1 MVRQDQGNVLIS
13 FPFTAGCTRWVI
25 TGRSSDLSRLLTP
38 SHPPEAD
45 SGVLSEAFKP
55 WEGLASQ
62 QRELSPNLTVFPFD
76 SIRLRRTNGNQ

>member
-1 MVRQDQGNVLIS
+1 MVRQDQGNGVIS

-25 TGRSSDLSRLLTP
+25 TGRSSDLSRLLNP

-45 SGVLSEAFKP
+45 SGLLSEAFEP
-55 WEGLASQ
+55 REGLASQ

-76 SIRLRRTNGNQ
+76 SIRLWRINGNQ